1 LGFNRAIPA
10 HLFLSLEEKNLE
22 VAVDKEKFLQ
32 KYIAVLITVLYIIIA
47 MRLMIIPP
55 ESLLL
60 LCWIVPKMERKLS
73 GIIIVTQCNRVIH

>member
-1 LGFNRAIPA
+1 M
-10 HLFLSLEEKNLE
+10 NLE
-22 VAVDKEKFLQ
+22 VAVDREKFLQ
-32 KYIAVLITVLYIIIA
+32 KYIAVLITVLYSIIA

-73 GIIIVTQCNRVIH
+73 GITIVR